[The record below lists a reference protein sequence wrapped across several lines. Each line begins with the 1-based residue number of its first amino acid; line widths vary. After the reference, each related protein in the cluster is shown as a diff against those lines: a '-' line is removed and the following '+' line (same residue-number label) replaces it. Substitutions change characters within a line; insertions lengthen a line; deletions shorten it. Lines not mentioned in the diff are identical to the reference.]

1 MSIRSGKLMSSL
13 EKISSLP
20 ILEGGGMDMAMEILA
35 LAGRAI
41 SADCLYIY
49 RIGNIER
56 GHKNGF
62 PVVKW
67 ASPSLSEICSGLGK
81 TCESVEEDST
91 ILSGLEKGE
100 IVFSQSGS
108 RVSIPVMKDRFRGAI
123 CCEDYSENRIWSD
136 DEIAFLRIVGHSIAS
151 LFIVHSLIK
160 RDEPLEEDIEKPKQ
174 VLSAKGSENSQALK
188 KMEYQLIVRDSVM
201 AMINEISML
210 SLKAKTLEEAA
221 GIIITEVSEKPGVYR
236 CRLSISRKRNTDI
249 EVSSGEGFDVPFNE
263 GQIEDRA
270 VELSGPG
277 YLLSRHLKDGAAY
290 RRLCISME
298 LDSDSTGMLEVIFNG
313 SGELDG
319 SVSYLF
325 GVASHFLK
333 LVLYRVKYLSEI
345 ERTRKVSQ
353 SLRRATEII
362 TKSLRMERT
371 IKVIVEELGKVI
383 PFYSASLE
391 LLDGDELVIVGGKWP
406 DQLDFTGRHFTIE
419 ENSPGYDVL
428 HRSEAILSKQAQ
440 KDYPQFNIPDFHFI
454 KSWMGVPLIIKE
466 KPIGIIAVDS
476 DRENAFDGLHLEA
489 LRAFADIASIG
500 INNSRLHE
508 EVEQQAIRDYLT
520 GIYNRRGLFE
530 LGEGELKK
538 AKRYHTDT
546 GLIMFDID
554 NFKKLN
560 DRHGHLAGD
569 FVLKVATKICGA
581 ELRSADI
588 FARYGGDE
596 FVVILPMTDLAKTRE
611 AAKRLCNA
619 LCSSAVEYNETR
631 FNIRA
636 SFGVTSYR
644 YDDTLEGMIKR
655 ADRSLYI
662 SKNAG
667 GNRVSGGEIN
677 D

>member
-1 MSIRSGKLMSSL
+1 MSIHSGKLISSI
-13 EKISSLP
+13 EQISSLL
-20 ILEGGGMDMAMEILA
+20 ILEGEGINTAMEMLS
-35 LAGRAI
+35 LAGSSL

-49 RIGNIER
+49 RTGHIEK
-56 GHKNGF
+56 GQKNYF
-62 PVVKW
+62 LLAEW
-67 ASPSLSEICSGLGK
+67 TSPALSEMRSNSRK
-81 TCESVEEDST
+81 TYESMEEDSAT
-91 ILSGLEKGE
+91 LSRLEKGE
-100 IVFSQSGS
+100 TVFNQSGS
-108 RVSIPVMKDRFRGAI
+108 RVSIPVMKDRFRGVI
-123 CCEDYSENRIWSD
+123 CCEDYSENRTWSD
-136 DEIAFLRIVGHSIAS
+136 DEIAFLRIVGHSVAS
-151 LFIVHSLIK
+151 LFTVRSLI
-160 RDEPLEEDIEKPKQ
+160 
-174 VLSAKGSENSQALK
+174 SAKDSTNLQQLK
-188 KMEYQLIVRDSVM
+188 KTEYQLVVRDSVM
-201 AMINEISML
+201 AMINEICML
-210 SLKAKTLEEAA
+210 SLKARTLEEAA
-221 GIIITEVSEKPGVYR
+221 GIIIVKISERPGVYR
-236 CRLSISRKRNTDI
+236 CRLSISRKISDDI
-249 EVSSGEGFDVPFNE
+249 DISSGESLDSPSGD
-263 GQIEDRA
+263 GQIEDQV
-270 VELSGPG
+270 VEVGGPG
-277 YLLSRHLKDGAAY
+277 YLLSRYLKDTAAY

-298 LDSDSTGMLEVIFNG
+298 LDSDSTGTLEVIFDG

-325 GVASHFLK
+325 GLAGNFLK
-333 LVLYRVKYLSEI
+333 LVLNRVKYLSEI
-345 ERTRKVSQ
+345 ERARKVSQ

-362 TKSLRMERT
+362 TKSLRMEKT
-371 IKVIVEELGKVI
+371 IKVIVEELSKVI

-391 LLDGDELVIVGGKWP
+391 LLNGDELVIVGGKWP
-406 DQLDFTGRHFTIE
+406 DQMDFTGRHFTIE
-419 ENSPGYDVL
+419 EGSPGYDVL
-428 HRSEAILSKQAQ
+428 YRSEAILSKQAQ
-440 KDYPQFNIPDFHFI
+440 KDYPQFDIPDFHFI

-476 DRENAFDGLHLEA
+476 NRENAFDNLHIEA

-530 LGEGELKK
+530 LGERELKK
-538 AKRYHTDT
+538 AQRYQTDT

-569 FVLKVATKICGA
+569 FVLKAATKICGA

-611 AAKRLCNA
+611 VAKRLCNA
-619 LCSSAVEYNETR
+619 LCSYAVEYNETM

-644 YDDTLEGMIKR
+644 HDDTLEEMIKR
-655 ADRSLYI
+655 ADGSLYI

>member
-1 MSIRSGKLMSSL
+1 MSIHSGKLISSL

-20 ILEGGGMDMAMEILA
+20 ILEGEGINMAMEILS
-35 LAGRAI
+35 LAGSSL

-49 RIGNIER
+49 RIGHIEKDQKKYFLLAEWTSPALSEMRSNSRKTHEYTEENIET
-56 GHKNGF
+56 
-62 PVVKW
+62 
-67 ASPSLSEICSGLGK
+67 LSR
-81 TCESVEEDST
+81 
-91 ILSGLEKGE
+91 LEKGE

-108 RVSIPVMKDRFRGAI
+108 RVSIPVMKDRFYGVI
-123 CCEDYSENRIWSD
+123 CCEDYSENRTWSD
-136 DEIAFLRIVGHSIAS
+136 DEITFLRIVGHSVAS
-151 LFIVHSLIK
+151 LLTVRSLI
-160 RDEPLEEDIEKPKQ
+160 
-174 VLSAKGSENSQALK
+174 SAKDSTNPQQLK
-188 KMEYQLIVRDSVM
+188 RTEYQLVVRDSVM

-210 SLKAKTLEEAA
+210 SLKAKTLEAVA
-221 GIIITEVSEKPGVYR
+221 GIIIAEISEKPGVYR
-236 CRLSISRKRNTDI
+236 CRLSISRKINDDI
-249 EVSSGEGFDVPFNE
+249 EVSNDESFDIPSGD

-270 VELSGPG
+270 VEMSGPG
-277 YLLSRHLKDGAAY
+277 YLLSRYLKDGAAY
-290 RRLCISME
+290 RKLCISME
-298 LDSDSTGMLEVIFNG
+298 LDSDSTGTLEVLFEG
-313 SGELDG
+313 SGELDD
-319 SVSYLF
+319 SISYLF
-325 GVASHFLK
+325 SLAGVFLK
-333 LVLYRVKYLSEI
+333 LVLNRAKYLSEI
-345 ERTRKVSQ
+345 ERARTTSE

-362 TKSLRMERT
+362 TKSLKMERT
-371 IKVIVEELGKVI
+371 IKAIVEGLSEVI

-406 DQLDFTGRHFTIE
+406 NQLDFTGRHFTIE
-419 ENSPGYDVL
+419 EGSPGYDVL
-428 HRSEAILSKQAQ
+428 FRSEAILSKQAQ
-440 KDYPQFNIPDFHFI
+440 KEYQQFNIPDFHFI

-476 DRENAFDGLHLEA
+476 DRENAFDDQHLEA
-489 LRAFADIASIG
+489 LKAFADIAAIG

-530 LGEGELKK
+530 LGERELKK

-560 DRHGHLAGD
+560 DRHGHLVGD
-569 FVLKVATKICGA
+569 FLLKVTTKICRT

-619 LCSSAVEYNETR
+619 LCSSTVEYNETM
-631 FNIRA
+631 FNIHA

-644 YDDTLEGMIKR
+644 HDDTLEEMIKR

-667 GNRVSGGEIN
+667 GNRVSGDETS